1 MGVQACALPVSGR
14 GRIRAAARA
23 IAVIRVMGLL
33 LGAGLPVEA
42 QAGIGGGAGAGLVQ
56 GAFGRG
62 ARGDAGAGDVS
73 LVGQVAGVEK
83 DRTVQAVEGEIPAGA
98 EAEQGVRLGLPRVGV
113 VDKIGRASCRE
124 RWCPYCEISGVA
136 GSLKKKKT

>member
-98 EAEQGVRLGLPRVGV
+98 EARSEEHTSELQSLMR
-113 VDKIGRASCRE
+113 
-124 RWCPYCEISGVA
+124 ISYAVFC
-136 GSLKKKKT
+136 LQNKKTTL

>member
-1 MGVQACALPVSGR
+1 
-14 GRIRAAARA
+14 
-23 IAVIRVMGLL
+23 MGLL
-33 LGAGLPVEA
+33 LGAGLPVGA

-98 EAEQGVRLGLPRVGV
+98 EAEQGVRLGDRKSTRLNQSLMR
-113 VDKIGRASCRE
+113 
-124 RWCPYCEISGVA
+124 ISYAVFC
-136 GSLKKKKT
+136 LKKKNIQQITTKLSTMIQC